1 MAAYKYRPPGASG
14 DACQPFT
21 VGRADGLH
29 GEILKEY
36 TVTQGASAYFQ
47 LLQQV
52 PQILSP
58 VKTLPKSYSLSPPTH
73 QWSDSSPDGFR
84 NTGHVFCEFQCAQK

>member
-1 MAAYKYRPPGASG
+1 MAAYEYTPPGASG
-14 DACQPFT
+14 EACQPFT
-21 VGRADGLH
+21 LGRADGLH

-52 PQILSP
+52 SQILSP
-58 VKTLPKSYSLSPPTH
+58 VKTLPIPFTFTSHSP
-73 QWSDSSPDGFR
+73 
-84 NTGHVFCEFQCAQK
+84 VE